1 MSSLWASWLMEV
13 LSMDLKSK
21 FRHVMDFPKE
31 GIDFIDITTVLNDG
45 DAFKYA
51 IDEMAK
57 RVIIASLD
65 VVVIIGTESRGFIFG
80 AALEAQMGLGFV
92 PARKAGKLPGE
103 VVSGTYQ
110 LEYGSDTLEMHK
122 DSICK
127 GNKVVII
134 DDLLATG
141 GTVGCVADMVE
152 LMGGKVVDC
161 LFVTELSKLNGRKK
175 LESKGL
181 VVDSLV
187 DFDDIY

>member
-1 MSSLWASWLMEV
+1 M
-13 LSMDLKSK
+13 LKKSD
-21 FRHVMDFPKE
+21 FRIVPNFPKE
-31 GIDFIDITTVLNDG
+31 GIQFVDVTSIMNDAHLFQTCLSDLEEILSNKFDYDDID
-45 DAFKYA
+45 
-51 IDEMAK
+51 
-57 RVIIASLD
+57 VI
-65 VVVIIGTESRGFIFG
+65 VGVESRGFIFG
-80 AALEAQMGLGFV
+80 AALAAQMGLGFV

-161 LFVTELSKLNGRKK
+161 LFVTELSKLNGRKR